1 MSKEILDVDFD
12 DCIGFA
18 NRPIKTPDGYIK
30 GQLISMKPT
39 QIIVKKERTKKS
51 FEDDTTQKVLKFI
64 FLVEGSVEPI
74 KLSKITGTN
83 LSTDKVH
90 VKAKGRGE
98 NKEVPEYN
106 ALTEMCLKLGIFKE
120 KELVD
125 NNKELLDKIKKAM
138 SSITEESPIYIKA
151 KLEVSDNSDFENIN
165 MRTIELI
172 EKY

>member
-1 MSKEILDVDFD
+1 MSREILDVDFD

-18 NRPIKTPDGYIK
+18 NRPIKSTDGYIK
-30 GQLISMKPT
+30 GKLISMKPT
-39 QIIVKKERTKKS
+39 QIIVKQKRTKKS

-64 FLVEGSVEPI
+64 FLVDGSVEPI
-74 KLSKITGTN
+74 KMSKITGTN

-90 VKAKGRGE
+90 VKAKGRGV
-98 NKEVPEYN
+98 NKESPEYN

-120 KELVD
+120 SELSD
-125 NNKELLDKIKKAM
+125 NNNELLDKVKEAM
-138 SSITEESPIYIKA
+138 TTITESNPIYIKA
-151 KLEVSDNSDFENIN
+151 KLEIGDNSDFENIN